1 MRLAFRRV
9 FAPLLGMAIF
19 NLALGLHSQ
28 EAQSALSTPTAA
40 DLASSAPPDAPTPQ
54 IALAALDSQSAQQ
67 PTPGQSQQPPAAAA
81 QATTNTSQS
90 QEAQPAPSSSSPA
103 SSSTPTSQTGVA
115 QTSSSSSSSSSAQNA
130 PQQPDTPE
138 TRRQKAEE
146 QIKEQEH
153 QRIAG
158 ILPSFNVSYRSD
170 AVSLSASEKF
180 KLDLRSAIDPYTFGI
195 AMITA
200 GLGEAEDSNTGFGWG
215 PAGYTERAAAA
226 YGDNVIGNL
235 IGNAVLPS
243 ILHQD
248 PRYFRLGHGSVGHRL
263 LYAAATS
270 FICKHDNTGK
280 WEPNYSNV
288 LGNMI
293 AGEISTLYYPNS
305 KGDGIQAVETGL
317 TVTFEGTFGAELQ
330 EFWPDISRR
339 FFHKDPTHGLDA
351 QAHAADAAAKQKKSA
366 GSISP
371 TNNDPQPVPSAP
383 PAPAPAGKAL

>member
-1 MRLAFRRV
+1 
-9 FAPLLGMAIF
+9 MAVF
-19 NLALGLHSQ
+19 NLSIGLHGQ
-28 EAQSALSTPTAA
+28 ETRPALPVTALTDSSEST
-40 DLASSAPPDAPTPQ
+40 LPDAPAPQ
-54 IALAALDSQSAQQ
+54 VAEAHLDEQATQQ
-67 PTPGQSQQPPAAAA
+67 QSQPVA
-81 QATTNTSQS
+81 
-90 QEAQPAPSSSSPA
+90 PAPSTTPA
-103 SSSTPTSQTGVA
+103 TQNGSAQTG
-115 QTSSSSSSSSSAQNA
+115 SSSSAQTPA
-130 PQQPDTPE
+130 SQPTPQE
-138 TRRQKAEE
+138 TQHQKAEE
-146 QIKEQEH
+146 QIREQEH

-158 ILPSFNVSYRSD
+158 IVPSFNVTYRSD
-170 AVSLSASEKF
+170 AVSLTAAEKF
-180 KLDLRSAIDPYTFGI
+180 KLQFRSSIDPYTFAI
-195 AMITA
+195 AAITA

-215 PAGYTERAAAA
+215 PGGYGERWAAA
-226 YGDNVIGNL
+226 YGDNVIGNTL
-235 IGNAVLPS
+235 GNAVLPS

-305 KGDGIQAVETGL
+305 KSGGVQAVETGL

-351 QAHAADAAAKQKKSA
+351 QARAADAAAKQKKQQEQ
-366 GSISP
+366 
-371 TNNDPQPVPSAP
+371 DQQ
-383 PAPAPAGKAL
+383 

>member
-1 MRLAFRRV
+1 MRF
-9 FAPLLGMAIF
+9 
-19 NLALGLHSQ
+19 
-28 EAQSALSTPTAA
+28 ALSQITAMLCGLAICSSPWVVQGQEVQAALTAA
-40 DLASSAPPDAPTPQ
+40 VAADSSTSSLPDAPAPQ
-54 IALAALDSQSAQQ
+54 LAQS
-67 PTPGQSQQPPAAAA
+67 SQQPAPAQGQQPAAVPAPAA
-81 QATTNTSQS
+81 TNSSQS
-90 QEAQPAPSSSSPA
+90 QDPQQPAPNSSSPA
-103 SSSTPTSQTGVA
+103 SSTAPTSQNGAA
-115 QTSSSSSSSSSAQNA
+115 QTSSSAQTPA
-130 PQQPDTPE
+130 PLPTPQE
-138 TRRQKAEE
+138 TKHEKAEE
-146 QIKEQEH
+146 QIREQEH

-158 ILPSFNVSYRSD
+158 IVPSFNVTYRAD
-170 AVSLSASEKF
+170 AVSLTAAEKF
-180 KLDLRSAIDPYTFGI
+180 KLDLRAAIDPYTFAI
-195 AMITA
+195 AAITA
-200 GLGEAEDSNTGFGWG
+200 GLGEAEDSDTGFSWG
-215 PAGYTERAAAA
+215 PGGYGERWAAA

-248 PRYFRLGHGSVGHRL
+248 PRYFRLGHGSVSHRL

-293 AGEISTLYYPNS
+293 AGEISTTYYPNS

-351 QAHAADAAAKQKKSA
+351 QARAADAAAKQKKQQQQQ
-366 GSISP
+366 
-371 TNNDPQPVPSAP
+371 NQN
-383 PAPAPAGKAL
+383 

>member
-1 MRLAFRRV
+1 MHSTLKRIAVL
-9 FAPLLGMAIF
+9 LLGTAICSPP
-19 NLALGLHSQ
+19 LILRSQ
-28 EAQSALSTPTAA
+28 ELRPALSAAVAADSSASAL
-40 DLASSAPPDAPTPQ
+40 PDAPAPQ
-54 IALAALDSQSAQQ
+54 IAEAAFDSQALLDAQAAQQ
-67 PTPGQSQQPPAAAA
+67 PAPVQGQPSPSAGSGSQSSGAQQPC
-81 QATTNTSQS
+81 
-90 QEAQPAPSSSSPA
+90 PAP
-103 SSSTPTSQTGVA
+103 G
-115 QTSSSSSSSSSAQNA
+115 SSSSASESA
-130 PQQPDTPE
+130 PGSSTAPCSPSSGSSSSQSQQVQTPE
-138 TRRQKAEE
+138 TQRQKAEE

-200 GLGEAEDSNTGFGWG
+200 GLGEAEDSDTGFGWG

-351 QAHAADAAAKQKKSA
+351 QANAADAAAKQKKSA
-366 GSISP
+366 GAASP
-371 TNNDPQPVPSAP
+371 AMNDPQPAPSAP